1 MLFPLNM
8 SVYGPPLQGR
18 CTAGNGRVRDQPCT
32 SARYTEGMTQ
42 PTARASLLGQ
52 PAPDFTLPS
61 TTADPVTLSSYRGHK
76 VVVLV
81 FYPLDF
87 SPVCSMQLPEYSG
100 RQDDF
105 ADAGAVVLGVNRD
118 SVYAHKAWA
127 AEYGIEV
134 PLLADMNLK
143 VAHDYGV
150 AIGERGTSQR
160 AVFVIDKGGLVRFE
174 YVEAKTGDYTLRP
187 EQVLEQVK
195 GL

>member
-1 MLFPLNM
+1 M
-8 SVYGPPLQGR
+8 
-18 CTAGNGRVRDQPCT
+18 
-32 SARYTEGMTQ
+32 
-42 PTARASLLGQ
+42 SLLGQ

-61 TTADPVTLSSYRGHK
+61 SATDPVTLSSYRGQK
-76 VVVLV
+76 TVVLV

-105 ADAGAVVLGVNRD
+105 GDAGAVVLGINRD
-118 SVYAHKAWA
+118 SVYAHRAWA

-134 PLLADMNLK
+134 PLLADMTLK
-143 VAHDYGV
+143 VARDYGV
-150 AIGERGTSQR
+150 AIDERGISQR
-160 AVFVIDKGGLVRFE
+160 AVFVIDTSGVVRFE

-187 EQVLEQVK
+187 EQVLATVR